1 MRWLLAAGDP
11 ASQNL
16 DTALRE
22 LCEFSREEEPSDA
35 CHDCIKLLL
44 SLGASLPVTYPD
56 LMAVLQPIIQEA
68 FLQATVPD
76 RVNEAVVEALRYSS
90 KRPREE

>member
-1 MRWLLAAGDP
+1 M
-11 ASQNL
+11 
-16 DTALRE
+16 ALRE
-22 LCEFSREEEPSDA
+22 LTKFIQDEEEVEPFDA
-35 CHDCIKLLL
+35 TRDFIKQLL
-44 SLGASLPVTYPD
+44 SLGASQPGAEPE

-76 RVNEAVVEALRYSS
+76 RVNEAVLEALRHS